1 MPPPSARTVGAFV
14 GGGERETSVEGDGE
28 AEGVGE
34 AQEGGDGGVAL
45 SVLDIADGGG
55 AYVYPLGEFSEGDA
69 ERLAVVP
76 DGCDDFLV
84 CHDYLSHSLCF
95 NRCG

>member
-1 MPPPSARTVGAFV
+1 MLLLD
-14 GGGERETSVEGDGE
+14 GDGE

-34 AQEGGDGGVAL
+34 TQECGERRIAL
-45 SVLDIADGGG
+45 AVLDVADGGG
-55 AYVYPLGEFSEGDA
+55 AYVYLLGEFCEGDA
-69 ERLAVVP
+69 EGLAVVP